1 MSGFFDRVHVPKW
14 RIVSYA
20 IVAAIGVAT
29 LGYLL
34 HDHSYYFAAV
44 PCGLFV
50 GIWGFF
56 ADKIRTNPKLAE
68 AVAELRKQNE
78 RKKAEKKDP

>member
-20 IVAAIGVAT
+20 IVSAIGVAT

-56 ADKIRTNPKLAE
+56 ADKIRTNPKLVE

-78 RKKAEKKDP
+78 IKKAEKKDL

>member
-1 MSGFFDRVHVPKW
+1 MSGFFDRVLVPKW

-20 IVAAIGVAT
+20 IVAAVGLVA

-34 HDHSYYFAAV
+34 HDQVCYFAAI

-50 GIWGFF
+50 GIWGFV

-78 RKKAEKKDP
+78 RKKAEKKDN